1 MTVVYFFLC
10 FLLLFLYFCEGRL
23 IVSEAPLSLGKAGRK
38 DAGEAHHPCPWQSG
52 PGTGNTERPGF
63 DRETDREEAA
73 MEGGKVGRGKI
84 APSTVAERPEDR
96 RCPGGRKEAGT
107 SAVAFQG
114 ASTIKRQHCNPL
126 QGLRGR

>member
-10 FLLLFLYFCEGRL
+10 FLLLFLYICEGRL

-52 PGTGNTERPGF
+52 PGTGNTERPEF

-84 APSTVAERPEDR
+84 APSTELQNVRKT
-96 RCPGGRKEAGT
+96 GGARAAAKKPAL
-107 SAVAFQG
+107 
-114 ASTIKRQHCNPL
+114 PL
-126 QGLRGR
+126 SHFKVPLP